1 MRTCAKAFV
10 VRIAIFIFL
19 VFVALVGCS
28 GSSSETSPYSAT
40 ISAGRSIVRQVMN
53 DTNATAVSVALSDG
67 NGTIWTEA
75 FGVTDKTD
83 NNAVGT
89 STMFCIASVS
99 KMVSTVAAMILV
111 DRGLVSLDTP
121 LVNYIS
127 DFSMVSPEYRSVTV
141 RMLLNHTSGLPGTDE
156 RNVKTVTPYTGL
168 AAQMM
173 EGLKYQ
179 RLKHAPGYMSVYCND
194 GFTMI
199 ENLVQAVTGKSYP
212 DFVRDEIFTPLGM
225 TRSYFATEAFPDKS
239 FARPHTGS
247 TPSPYAYFNIY
258 ASGGLYSTAEDMVK
272 LTAMLLNKGTYGSM
286 KILSENAVAS
296 MGVDQTLGTFNPY
309 PSDSTRFGLGWDTV
323 THPALK
329 ASGIKGWF
337 KGGDYSSYGA
347 ALLVAPDEHLAIVV
361 IGVSNSMSS
370 GGAAQIAE
378 KTLLSALVER
388 GRIAALPEVIRKETV
403 LPTQTP
409 SDSEIAQF
417 DGSYSNATDRFK
429 LSFQTDRT
437 LEMSSFVNGTWKSA
451 YQGLKLRS
459 DGWYTT
465 DNDAVSAVRFV
476 SQNGHS
482 YFVMRQA
489 SGNGYY
495 ATVTMAAEK
504 LPAQATVSDAWRT
517 RMGESWLKV
526 NDDYYAAYQDADPD
540 PRLSMST
547 PAQLPGYMLVGGQI
561 LRDMSPVS
569 TSRLDGMILL
579 IPQSQ
584 GRDLMDLA
592 VESWEG
598 QEWLRFSSYLYRPL
612 SGVPSLS
619 AGQSTVTIG
628 SDGFSEWQKVG
639 TSGSITISGAT
650 TWKVLDNNFARVAS
664 GTGDG
669 SAGFSGSGNKYLMVY
684 GSKGA
689 TIRLN
694 LMAP

>member
-75 FGVTDKTD
+75 FGVIDKTD

-225 TRSYFATEAFPDKS
+225 TRSHFATEAFPDKS

-247 TPSPYAYFNIY
+247 SPSPYAYFNIY